1 MNKQAKARHE
11 AHRKMVEDARQFYVN
26 MGCSVIDRAMKQ
38 IKIRT
43 SQGICTKKF

>member
-26 MGCSVIDRAMKQ
+26 KGCRVIDRPMKQ
-38 IKIRT
+38 IKIHT
-43 SQGICTKKF
+43 SRGIRIKKF